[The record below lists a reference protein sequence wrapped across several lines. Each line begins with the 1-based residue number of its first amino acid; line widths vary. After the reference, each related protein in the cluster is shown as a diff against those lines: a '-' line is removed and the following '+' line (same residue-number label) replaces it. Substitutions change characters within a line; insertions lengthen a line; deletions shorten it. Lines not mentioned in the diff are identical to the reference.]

1 MSGADVGSYF
11 PAPIRYPIAMKRTDL
26 IPVVI
31 LLPLL
36 GFVAAQVTQTSHP
49 ASELRVSAIPV
60 EAHTEAGRLGVA
72 RHTAEPVIA
81 TPAPLPAAP
90 TEAARDL
97 GDVRDRLATGAAGT
111 YIDEILLE
119 RDSSLA
125 RWPDRTSQPIKV
137 WIGSGAGIAGW
148 SDTFP
153 ARVRD
158 AFEEWSD
165 LGIPVRFQFVT
176 DSADADVHVAWIDHF
191 DTPISGKT
199 LWARDRNWWI
209 VNANITLALHHNA
222 GEALD
227 DSSVKAIA
235 LHEVGH
241 LLGLDHTNDTTDI
254 MTARVRVRDLSNADR
269 ATMKLLYTLPPGSIR
284 QGK

>member
-1 MSGADVGSYF
+1 MSAPNYL
-11 PAPIRYPIAMKRTDL
+11 APIRYPIAMKRTDL
-26 IPVVI
+26 IPVFI

-36 GFVAAQVTQTSHP
+36 GFVAAQVTQASRP
-49 ASELRVSAIPV
+49 ASETRVSAVPV
-60 EAHTEAGRLGVA
+60 EAHSEAGRLGVA
-72 RHTAEPVIA
+72 RIMRHAAEPVMA
-81 TPAPLPAAP
+81 APAPMPAVA
-90 TEAARDL
+90 TAAARDV
-97 GDVRDRLATGAAGT
+97 GEVRERLASGAAGT

-125 RWPDRTSQPIKV
+125 RWPDRTTQPIKV
-137 WIGSGAGIAGW
+137 WIGSGAGIRGW

-199 LWARDRNWWI
+199 LWARDRSWWI

-284 QGK
+284 EGK

>member
-1 MSGADVGSYF
+1 MQAPTSR
-11 PAPIRYPIAMKRTDL
+11 PPIRYPIAMKRTDL

-36 GFVAAQVTQTSHP
+36 GFVAAQVAETTHP
-49 ASELRVSAIPV
+49 APEPRVSAVPV
-60 EAHTEAGRLGVA
+60 EAHAEAGRLGIA
-72 RHTAEPVIA
+72 RHMAEAAHLTPVAI
-81 TPAPLPAAP
+81 PAAA
-90 TEAARDL
+90 TDAAHDL
-97 GDVRDRLATGAAGT
+97 GDVRQRLALGSAGT
-111 YIDEILLE
+111 YIDEILVE
-119 RDSSLA
+119 RDSALA

-137 WIGSGAGIAGW
+137 WIGSGAGIKGW

-165 LGIPVRFQFVT
+165 LGIPVRFEFVT
-176 DSADADVHVAWIDHF
+176 DSLDADVHVAWIDHF
-191 DTPISGKT
+191 DSPISGKT
-199 LWARDRNWWI
+199 LWARDRSWWI

-241 LLGLDHTNDTTDI
+241 LLGLDHTSDTTDI

-269 ATMKLLYTLPPGSIR
+269 ATMKLLYSLPPGSIR

>member
-1 MSGADVGSYF
+1 MTGANVGSSF
-11 PAPIRYPIAMKRTDL
+11 QAPIRYPIAMKRTDL

-36 GFVAAQVTQTSHP
+36 GFVAAQVTETSKP
-49 ASELRVSAIPV
+49 APAPRVSAVPV
-60 EAHTEAGRLGVA
+60 EAHAEAGRLGIA
-72 RHTAEPVIA
+72 RHIAEAVH
-81 TPAPLPAAP
+81 AAP
-90 TEAARDL
+90 VTSTADGDATSNL
-97 GDVRDRLATGAAGT
+97 GDVRQRLAVGAAGT

-119 RDSSLA
+119 RDSALA
-125 RWPDRTSQPIKV
+125 RWPDRTAQTIRV
-137 WIGSGAGIAGW
+137 WIGSGANIPGW
-148 SDTFP
+148 SDSFP

-165 LGIPVRFQFVT
+165 LGIPVRFEFVA

-199 LWARDRNWWI
+199 LWARDRSWWI
-209 VNANITLALHHNA
+209 VSANITLALHHNA

-241 LLGLDHTNDTTDI
+241 LLGLDHTSDTTDI

-269 ATMKLLYTLPPGSIR
+269 ATMKLLYSLPPGSIR